1 MEESVVLNEE
11 AGKENEQML
20 AILSRAEEASSK
32 DKIEMNFCKRRNSK
46 TLNTRLRAT

>member
-11 AGKENEQML
+11 AGKENEQTV

-32 DKIEMNFCKRRNSK
+32 DEIEMNSK